1 MILDA
6 GCGNRAM
13 WQEKNNPD
21 IVFIDIEKQLSFKPN
36 IFTSNTSLPFKNESM
51 DTVFFDPP
59 FKWNCD
65 DHPFFSF
72 PNIQLRNAM
81 YPDIK
86 DNRQHTGYYGIERYK
101 NRTELVAYIY
111 RAEKE
116 LYRILKHDGVLWI
129 RWCEM
134 VNMTHNQV
142 LTIFQN

>member
-21 IVFIDIEKQLSFKPN
+21 IIYIGIEKKLAVKPSLFASN
-36 IFTSNTSLPFKNESM
+36 IALPFPNDSF

-72 PNIQLRNAM
+72 PNVQMRNAM

-86 DNRQHTGYYGIERYK
+86 DNRQVTDYYGIERYK
-101 NRTELVAYIY
+101 TRTELVAYFT
-111 RAEKE
+111 
-116 LYRILKHDGVLWI
+116 RISV
-129 RWCEM
+129 
-134 VNMTHNQV
+134 
-142 LTIFQN
+142 